1 MLGCGELQIL
11 EVFKNTIPNRLY
23 WILFP
28 VGNLRAA
35 VETAK
40 RLQTKE
46 KIDRQ
51 MSGQSSTIPFMR
63 VNSEHN
69 YSAMNKLEKRG
80 DI

>member
-1 MLGCGELQIL
+1 MLGYGEPQIL

-28 VGNLRAA
+28 IDNLRVA

-40 RLQTKE
+40 RMLTKE

-51 MSGQSSTIPFMR
+51 MSG
-63 VNSEHN
+63 
-69 YSAMNKLEKRG
+69 
-80 DI
+80 